1 MPTNENP
8 AMSFFGPVIASA
20 KEMKE
25 MRDAVRGMRLVF
37 KAMRE
42 ESYTDDE
49 IKMYFH
55 SLTKGTFDGIVEGW
69 LKEAPIAN

>member
-1 MPTNENP
+1 MPDKENM

-20 KEMKE
+20 KEIKE
-25 MRDAVRGMRLVF
+25 MREAVRGMRIVF

-42 ESYTDDE
+42 ESYTDEE

-55 SLTKGTFDGIVEGW
+55 ALMKGTFDGIVECW
-69 LKEAPIAN
+69 LKEAPSAN